1 MSGPVDNWNIVQA
14 SLEANRI
21 KGVQHAEFQNIQG
34 FLWIRMNREQD
45 RKRGRVGETE
55 KTGEKMGAGDSA
67 ATLGSREG
75 RKKVD
80 PDDPRGGI
88 LDTEV

>member
-1 MSGPVDNWNIVQA
+1 MSGPVDNWSIVQA

-45 RKRGRVGETE
+45 RKREMVGQTE
-55 KTGEKMGAGDSA
+55 KTGKKMTAGDS
-67 ATLGSREG
+67 TEKPGKRRG
-75 RKKVD
+75 KKKVN
-80 PDDPRGGI
+80 PDDPRGGV
-88 LDTEV
+88 LDTEA

>member
-1 MSGPVDNWNIVQA
+1 MSNPVDNWNIVQA

-45 RKRGRVGETE
+45 RKRSRVGETE
-55 KTGEKMGAGDSA
+55 KTEGKGLSESSPGKPEKNRHRAQN
-67 ATLGSREG
+67 
-75 RKKVD
+75 D
-80 PDDPRGGI
+80 PEDPRGGI

>member
-34 FLWIRMNREQD
+34 FLWIRLNREEA
-45 RKRGRVGETE
+45 RKRARVGKTESPETKTAAE
-55 KTGEKMGAGDSA
+55 DSTGKTGKP
-67 ATLGSREG
+67 LGR
-75 RKKVD
+75 RKVD
-80 PDDPRGGI
+80 PEDPRGGI
-88 LDTEV
+88 LDTEA

>member
-55 KTGEKMGAGDSA
+55 KTTGKMVAGDTA
-67 ATLGSREG
+67 EKTGRRKG
-75 RKKVD
+75 RKQID
-80 PDDPRGGI
+80 PEDPRGGV
-88 LDTEV
+88 LDTEA